1 MTTWKAF
8 AGWWRRRWQ
17 WVVAGLGVVFGVM
30 VSLMLR
36 RPARAREVVVP
47 PPVDPS
53 AALPPLRDIGP
64 QAEKIKDAVH
74 ADAGKDAEEAKDAH
88 AAIDAADSIDAVNDV
103 LYGKHKPG

>member
-8 AGWWRRRWQ
+8 AGWWWRCWQ

-30 VSLMLR
+30 VSIMLR
-36 RPARAREVVVP
+36 RTARERQAVAP

-88 AAIDAADSIDAVNDV
+88 DAIDAADSIDAVNDV
-103 LYGKHKPG
+103 LYGKHNPG